1 MRLFNACKTNNA
13 NYFFPGNAF
22 TFQHN
27 IPMNVAVFN
36 KYKDCRGFQKVVP
49 KLTEYPVSVSLMFMV
64 IIIVIV

>member
-1 MRLFNACKTNNA
+1 
-13 NYFFPGNAF
+13 
-22 TFQHN
+22 
-27 IPMNVAVFN
+27 MNVAVFN